1 MAQTPDFLAILK
13 ERERGT
19 LPNFLGFEWTRIE
32 PSIAE
37 GEFEVK
43 PHHFAANG
51 FLHAGSVVTLADS
64 ACGYG
69 CVSTLPEGA
78 TGFATLEIKSN
89 FLGTAREGVVKVVAN
104 LVHGGRSTQVWDAT
118 VTTEREGKE
127 QVIALFRCT
136 QQILYP
142 RAK

>member
-1 MAQTPDFLAILK
+1 MTQTADFLSILK

-19 LPNFLGFEWTRIE
+19 LPNFLGFEWARIE
-32 PSIAE
+32 PGIAE

-51 FLHAGSVVTLADS
+51 FLHAGSVVTLADT

-69 CVSTLPEGA
+69 CFSTLPEGA

-89 FLGTAREGVVKVVAN
+89 FLGTAREGVVRVAAK

-142 RAK
+142 RA